1 MELSTVVFYSLL
13 LSGIRGVF
21 VDASLA
27 DLATRVSLVEGEIN
41 AWKLTAVT
49 TDAKLINKFKVL
61 KSSLKEELTRTFL
74 PPLITPLVKQA
85 ITEILNEDY
94 IGNIISAQVLDEVH
108 ILKANLH
115 NTKSQLI
122 AVTQELRHAERE
134 RNTYRKSLTRLRG
147 RLTKDIRA
155 LQRQFNLTVA
165 DLGDA
170 RMLKSELN
178 QTNDD
183 LFETKQQI
191 TGLTDDL
198 MALNKNCCGA
208 KQEIKESDVN
218 TTSNT
223 TYPGTTAA
231 STDPSPSKTV
241 PPVPMTTQ
249 DSDLPASTDPS
260 PTKTVPPAPETTQ
273 DSDLSATPSQADRDL
288 YSACTDGD
296 LGTVRWILTA
306 GHVDINSRGGW
317 RRRTAVMEA
326 ARWGHRYVVEL
337 LVRKGADVSLLDKY
351 RRNIL
356 HYACLCAD
364 VETVKLILS
373 LNVVDI
379 NSRWRSKTPVM
390 AAAGEEKEMCWR
402 SLWVEGQMC
411 HWLTYS
417 G

>member
-61 KSSLKEELTRTFL
+61 KSSLKEELTRTSL

-94 IGNIISAQVLDEVH
+94 IGNIISAHVLDEIH
-108 ILKANLH
+108 ILKANLQ
-115 NTKSQLI
+115 NTKTQLI

-134 RNTYRKSLTRLRG
+134 RNTYRESLRRLRG
-147 RLTKDIRA
+147 SLTKNIRA

-183 LFETKQQI
+183 LLETKQQI
-191 TGLTDDL
+191 TGLTEDL
-198 MALNKNCCGA
+198 MALNKNCCGT
-208 KQEIKESDVN
+208 KKEIKESDVN

-231 STDPSPSKTV
+231 STDPSSTV

-249 DSDLPASTDPS
+249 DADLPASTD
-260 PTKTVPPAPETTQ
+260 T
-273 DSDLSATPSQADRDL
+273 SQ
-288 YSACTDGD
+288 
-296 LGTVRWILTA
+296 
-306 GHVDINSRGGW
+306 
-317 RRRTAVMEA
+317 
-326 ARWGHRYVVEL
+326 
-337 LVRKGADVSLLDKY
+337 
-351 RRNIL
+351 
-356 HYACLCAD
+356 
-364 VETVKLILS
+364 
-373 LNVVDI
+373 
-379 NSRWRSKTPVM
+379 SKTFPPS
-390 AAAGEEKEMCWR
+390 AR
-402 SLWVEGQMC
+402 DDTRL
-411 HWLTYS
+411 
-417 G
+417 